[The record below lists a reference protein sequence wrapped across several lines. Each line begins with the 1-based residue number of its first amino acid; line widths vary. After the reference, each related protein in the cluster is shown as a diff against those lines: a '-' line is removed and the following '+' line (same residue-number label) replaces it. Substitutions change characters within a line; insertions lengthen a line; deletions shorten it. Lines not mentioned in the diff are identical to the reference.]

1 MYFLFPTLQTY
12 LHGFTRLSS
21 ATNGDLMAM
30 VVNVGLENHENCVLM
45 LDQKPNT
52 TEMTQIDGRVVVEC
66 SGQLC
71 LQMLNHGLRV
81 SKSVIAGMQ
90 MEMVVNV
97 EEEPQL
103 HSVPPLENSL
113 KNIGM
118 TQIVDLVGVGC
129 HGNCLSLAI
138 HPVG

>member
-1 MYFLFPTLQTY
+1 
-12 LHGFTRLSS
+12 
-21 ATNGDLMAM
+21 MAM
-30 VVNVGLENHENCVLM
+30 VVNAGLENHKNCVLM

-66 SGQLC
+66 SGESC

-90 MEMVVNV
+90 MEIVVNV

-103 HSVPPLENSL
+103 HSVLLLEVLL

-118 TQIVDLVGVGC
+118 TQMVDLVGVGC
-129 HGNCLSLAI
+129 HGNCLSLAH
-138 HPVG
+138 HPIG